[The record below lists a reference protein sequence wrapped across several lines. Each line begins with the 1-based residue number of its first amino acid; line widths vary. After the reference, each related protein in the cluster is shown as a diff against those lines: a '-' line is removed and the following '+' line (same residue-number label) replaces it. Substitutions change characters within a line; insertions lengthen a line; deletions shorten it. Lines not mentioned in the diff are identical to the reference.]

1 MQPRNSSVP
10 RPLGRLAGSL
20 ASAAL
25 VIGAIGVAV
34 APQAAA
40 SDATVNL
47 IGVQANGQVGV
58 PQSLAI
64 TAAIQGAPCG
74 SVLAPAA
81 TIQSSVTGSTQTIGT
96 ATFASCVGNAYQYL
110 FQWVPGSAI
119 ISYISATV
127 ADGTSNAIR
136 SAIAPV
142 PTTTR
147 ITAASTVM
155 LGQPTTVTAS
165 VTANNGS
172 LTSPQ
177 GAIQFSVV
185 GGGPI
190 GGPIALNNAV
200 PSTVQIQWTPAVLG
214 TVALLATYIPGP
226 VNGVIN
232 TTCGTTCASAPDS
245 VVVTTTGVKMYLANP
260 PAFNAGTPATI
271 TAVVSVVP
279 PTGGVTFTVNG
290 AAIAANVPVQSNGQA
305 QATWT
310 PPAPGTYNVGAFW
323 TGNGGMTGS
332 AQETISVGSAAPQ
345 PDAISVAPQGQG
357 AWSPASVYTLGNGS
371 RVVFTTSTASGA
383 PVSLTAPGPCTI
395 SGTTLTITAG
405 NGQCRLV
412 ANSPGGNGYG
422 AATATYTINLVPGTQ
437 SPRATVRASGQ
448 ISRGTTITLATRAN
462 NVTNAGQRM
471 SWSIQSGRN
480 FCQLRYPSNGSVRL
494 RAVRNGSCNVRATAP
509 AVTGQWTRMVLNRTY
524 RVR

>member
-1 MQPRNSSVP
+1 MQPRISSRR
-10 RPLGRLAGSL
+10 RPLGQLAGSL

-40 SDATVNL
+40 SDTTVNL

-58 PQSLAI
+58 PQSLAV

-74 SVLAPAA
+74 SVLAPPA
-81 TIQSSVTGSTQTIGT
+81 TIQGSVTGSTQTIGT

-110 FQWVPGSAI
+110 FQWVPSSAI

-127 ADGTSNAIR
+127 SDGTSNAIR

-155 LGQPTTVTAS
+155 LGQPTSVTAS

-177 GAIQFSVV
+177 GTIQFSVL
-185 GGGPI
+185 GGGNI
-190 GGPIALNNAV
+190 GGPIALNTAV

-214 TVALLATYIPGP
+214 TTSLLATYVPGP
-226 VNGVIN
+226 VNGVVN
-232 TTCGTTCASAPDS
+232 TTCGTSCASAPDN

-260 PAFNAGTPATI
+260 PSFSAGSPATI

-305 QATWT
+305 QAVWT
-310 PPAPGTYNVGAFW
+310 PPAPGNYTLGAYW

-332 AQETISVGSAAPQ
+332 AQDPVTVGAAAPQ

-357 AWSPASVYTLGNGS
+357 AWSPSSVYQLGNGTQ
-371 RVVFTTSTASGA
+371 VTFTTSTASGA

-395 SGTTLTITAG
+395 SGTTLRITAG
-405 NGQCRLV
+405 SGQCRLV
-412 ANSPGGNGYG
+412 ASSLGRNGYG
-422 AATATYTINLVPGTQ
+422 PATVTYTINLVPGTQ
-437 SPRATVRASGQ
+437 SPRGTVRASGQ
-448 ISRGTTITLATRAN
+448 VRRSTTITLATGAG
-462 NVTNAGQRM
+462 NVTNAGQGM
-471 SWSIQSGRN
+471 SWSIRSGRSS
-480 FCQLRYPSNGSVRL
+480 CQLRYPSNGSVRL

-509 AVTGQWTRMVLNRTY
+509 AVVGQWSRMVLNRTY